1 MKTIVLLILLTQVGC
16 AFSTFII
23 HATGSMVG
31 NVLGDVVLEEIKKEN
46 KDNKEME
53 YASHCDPMGVRNC
66 P

>member
-1 MKTIVLLILLTQVGC
+1 MIILVTQMGC

-31 NVLGDVVLEEIKKEN
+31 NILGDAVLEEIKKEN
-46 KDNKEME
+46 KKENE
-53 YASHCDPMGVRNC
+53 SYCDPMGVRNC